1 MREQPETDPDEI
13 VTVYTVTEPTQ
24 AELIRAELNAEG
36 IAAEVGGENQAG
48 LSGVLRIDILTR
60 ARDADRA
67 RKFLKQ
73 HESRLRGESSDG
85 S

>member
-1 MREQPETDPDEI
+1 MREHSEIDPDEI

-36 IAAEVGGENQAG
+36 IAAEVSGQNQAG

-60 ARDADRA
+60 ARDSDRA
-67 RKFLKQ
+67 RKFLAE
-73 HESRLRGESSDG
+73 HEHRFRGETG
-85 S
+85 PGA

>member
-1 MREQPETDPDEI
+1 MREQPEIDPDEL
-13 VTVYTVTEPTQ
+13 VTVYTVNEPTQ

-36 IAAEVGGENQAG
+36 IAAQVSGENQAG

-67 RKFLKQ
+67 RKFLAQ
-73 HESRLRGESSDG
+73 HEHRFRGEADVG
-85 S
+85 G